1 MAEISLGTDPASLYP
16 ICLALAP
23 ELGNQLAGRQMHAD
37 PPEGG
42 RLLSEYLA
50 DHPEHCEAIPYLY
63 DLARIEEAAFRLQ
76 TQPKELPERPAARM
90 VNPALELL
98 QVDWRFL
105 PEFISDR
112 RQEPCPGTCHVLLV
126 IPPGGESV
134 EIRSAGS
141 RELLALKITA
151 EGIDSRAAAAEGG
164 VSVGAIDDLLSWAV
178 QQGLLISP
186 PSRIRRPPDF
196 PRGEIADPEVFAS
209 PTFTLQWHV
218 TQACDLNCRHCYD
231 RSSRQEM
238 PLSRGLSVLDDLYD
252 FCRSHSVF
260 GQVSFSG
267 GNPLLYPYF
276 DRLYR
281 EASERGFMTAV
292 LGNPMPKRRI
302 EKLRSIQIPEFYQV
316 SLEGTREHN
325 DYIRGQGH
333 FDRTMK
339 FLSTL
344 GELGIYRMVM
354 LTLTR
359 DNMDQVLEL
368 ADQLRGRAEL
378 FTFNRL
384 AAVGQGA
391 FLSPVPPEDFPAFL
405 GRYMKAAAANPCLG
419 LKDNLFNLLRYQQ
432 GMKTGGG
439 CTGHGCGAAFNFLAL
454 LPDGEVH
461 ACRKLP
467 SYMGNIYAQP
477 LTEIYHGEAGRRFRA
492 GSSAC
497 SGCPVRPVCGSCLA
511 VSHGSGLDIFRD
523 PDPCCFR

>member
-1 MAEISLGTDPASLYP
+1 MVLLWPDASG
-16 ICLALAP
+16 AV
-23 ELGNQLAGRQMHAD
+23 R
-37 PPEGG
+37 
-42 RLLSEYLA
+42 
-50 DHPEHCEAIPYLY
+50 CE
-63 DLARIEEAAFRLQ
+63 
-76 TQPKELPERPAARM
+76 PAAD
-90 VNPALELL
+90 E
-98 QVDWRFL
+98 D
-105 PEFISDR
+105 
-112 RQEPCPGTCHVLLV
+112 
-126 IPPGGESV
+126 
-134 EIRSAGS
+134 
-141 RELLALKITA
+141 LLALKIAA
-151 EGIDSRAAAAEGG
+151 EGLALAEVAREAGAPVAALRQLLHRATSKGLLLQPPSLLTRPESTHPRAAATALDL
-164 VSVGAIDDLLSWAV
+164 DD
-178 QQGLLISP
+178 
-186 PSRIRRPPDF
+186 D
-196 PRGEIADPEVFAS
+196 VFCS
-209 PTFTLQWHV
+209 ETFTMQWHI
-218 TQACDLNCRHCYD
+218 TQRCDLNCRHCYD

-477 LTEIYHGEAGRRFRA
+477 LTEIYQGEAGRRFRA
-492 GSSAC
+492 GSNAC